1 VILITSTLNPGALE
15 LAYKIIFGREPI
27 MAALKYSS
35 VAMFIA
41 AAVSLDAHAVTTET
55 GTEGASV
62 TMTLQNPQTI
72 EVVTLTESNHNGWGL
87 IDSGDAV
94 YMPRTV
100 TPNDYDFNGKDR
112 ISAAWG
118 IKTNGRFLA
127 NIVNDFASIDNNG
140 SPMFGASPAIID
152 DSGNTI
158 DYPAFVK
165 YETDAAGKKFDG
177 IEITGDKR
185 YEVLPASFKVEIVN
199 LGSITG
205 TATTFKK
212 TQWGGNYYYAEW
224 EGTGQEF
231 AGVGGTAD
239 NYFTNKIGTMQV
251 ADQLGQMAGVNYPRV
266 QYISDSG
273 ISNYT
278 TIVNNRTVA
287 VFVGPK
293 IDSDIASNI
302 QAGTYYSGIK
312 LTVVAKEQ

>member
-1 VILITSTLNPGALE
+1 
-15 LAYKIIFGREPI
+15 

-140 SPMFGASPAIID
+140 SPMFGASPTIID

-177 IEITGDKR
+177 TEITGDKR

-212 TQWGGNYYYAEW
+212 VQWGGDYYYAEW
-224 EGTGQEF
+224 EGTGEEF
-231 AGVGGTAD
+231 AGVGGTQD

-251 ADQLGQMAGVNYPRV
+251 ADLLGQKAGNVYPRV

-273 ISNYT
+273 NGNHT

-293 IDSDIASNI
+293 VNSDIASNV